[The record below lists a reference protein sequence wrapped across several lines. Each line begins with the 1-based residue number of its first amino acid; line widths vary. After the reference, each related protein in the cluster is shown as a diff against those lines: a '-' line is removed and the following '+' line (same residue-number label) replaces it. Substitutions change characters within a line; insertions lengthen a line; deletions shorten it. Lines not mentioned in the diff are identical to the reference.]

1 MMNLEVVYLT
11 PLLLELPKD
20 QQWINVQ
27 MDQSS
32 VFKTEINDYS
42 INAVGS
48 KSLQNDLTQ
57 NVSLIKF

>member
-11 PLLLELPKD
+11 PLLLELSKD
-20 QQWINVQ
+20 QQCIKVQ

-48 KSLQNDLTQ
+48 KSLQNYLTQ